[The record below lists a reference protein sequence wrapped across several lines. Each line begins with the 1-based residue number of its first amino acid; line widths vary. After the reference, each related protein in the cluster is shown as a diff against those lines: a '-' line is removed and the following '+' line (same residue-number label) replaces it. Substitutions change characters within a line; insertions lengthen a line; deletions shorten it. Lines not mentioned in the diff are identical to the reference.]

1 MTRTSD
7 EPGAITIE
15 DPVILTENLSVSY
28 EGHQV
33 LEKVNLCVRKGDWYA
48 IIGPNGGGKTTLI
61 KAILGLISPGS
72 GKIRVFGQDPK
83 DVRERIGY
91 VPQYQTFQYAFPI
104 RVREVVFL
112 GRMGRM
118 KGLFQRYGAE
128 DSRAVH
134 EAMARMRIE
143 HLADRS
149 ISTLSGGERQRT
161 IIARALAGEPDLLLL
176 DEPTVYVDDLSR
188 DIFFSSLT
196 RVRETCTVL
205 LITHDISVVHAHV
218 TKIACLNTR
227 LFTHDSDQITDEMV
241 AQSYG
246 CPVDLITHGDIPH
259 RVLER
264 HNRKEADEC

>member
-1 MTRTSD
+1 MTSTWD
-7 EPGAITIE
+7 ESKATPIE
-15 DPVILTENLSVSY
+15 DPVISIENLSIWY
-28 EGHQV
+28 DGHQV
-33 LEKVNLCVRKGDWYA
+33 LEQVNLCVTKGDWYA
-48 IIGPNGGGKTTLI
+48 IIGPNGGGKTTLV
-61 KAILGLISPGS
+61 KAILGLIPPGS
-72 GKIRVFGQDPK
+72 GKIRVFGQEPK
-83 DVRERIGY
+83 HVRERIGY

-112 GRMGRM
+112 GRLGRM
-118 KGLFQRYGAE
+118 NGLFQRYGTDDA
-128 DSRAVH
+128 RAVH

-143 HLADRS
+143 HLADRP

-196 RVRETCTVL
+196 RVRKTCTIL

-264 HNRKEADEC
+264 HKKEGDGEC